1 MHARADDVRDNII
14 ILLDECLTLLA
25 SSANLPV
32 VFKVVLY
39 GKAVGTSEV
48 SAIRRFFKSTE
59 SSWYIKTT

>member
-32 VFKVVLY
+32 VFKMGKQLVLQRCPLFGGFFKVQLY
-39 GKAVGTSEV
+39 EKAVGT
-48 SAIRRFFKSTE
+48 
-59 SSWYIKTT
+59 